1 MPKWVEILPAA
12 GGIWSMIKTLRERGN
27 HEIADKLQLAA
38 EKQVDNL
45 RIVLD
50 NLRIVLD
57 NLLIYSN
64 RQSPYIE

>member
-1 MPKWVEILPAA
+1 
-12 GGIWSMIKTLRERGN
+12 MIKTLRERGN

-45 RIVLD
+45 QVELDNLQIELD

-57 NLLIYSN
+57 NK
-64 RQSPYIE
+64 